1 MENSKIENPYLMNTS
16 ALAFLGDAVYELYIR
31 DFMVNAGMID
41 PDAMHK
47 ACTKYVRA
55 ESQAAAIKEMMKSD
69 SDYVPSKSEDQDNNP
84 GGSFLTEEE
93 IALVKRARN
102 HKTPNRSR
110 SAGPVEYK
118 LATAFE
124 ALVGYYYLKNDSARL
139 GEIMQHAA
147 GIIAGLDDDY
157 HHVDQHQK

>member
-1 MENSKIENPYLMNTS
+1 MDPYKMNTS

-31 DFMVNAGMID
+31 DLMVNAGMTD
-41 PDAMHK
+41 PDAMHR

-55 ESQAAAIKEMMKSD
+55 ESQALAIKEMMK
-69 SDYVPSKSEDQDNNP
+69 E
-84 GGSFLTEEE
+84 FLTDDE

-102 HKTPNRSR
+102 HKMPNRSR

-124 ALVGYYYLKNDSARL
+124 ALVGYHYLMENNERM
-139 GEIMQHAA
+139 GEIMNRAA
-147 GIIAGLDDDY
+147 NIIAG
-157 HHVDQHQK
+157 K

>member
-1 MENSKIENPYLMNTS
+1 MDETNKEKKPNPYTMNTS
-16 ALAFLGDAVYELYIR
+16 VLAFLGDGVYELYIR
-31 DFMVNAGMID
+31 DLLVGAGMTD
-41 PDAMHK
+41 PDAMHR

-55 ESQAAAIKEMMKSD
+55 ESQAMAIKSMMK
-69 SDYVPSKSEDQDNNP
+69 ETEGQT
-84 GGSFLTEEE
+84 FLTEEE

-124 ALVGYYYLKNDSARL
+124 ALVGYLYLIGDSDRL
-139 GEIMQHAA
+139 GDVMQRAA
-147 GIIAGLDDDY
+147 ALIAKGE
-157 HHVDQHQK
+157 

>member
-1 MENSKIENPYLMNTS
+1 MEDPYKMNTT
-16 ALAFLGDAVYELYIR
+16 ALAFLGDAIYELFIR
-31 DFMVNAGMID
+31 DIMVNSGMTN

-55 ESQAAAIKEMMKSD
+55 ENQASALKQMMKET
-69 SDYVPSKSEDQDNNP
+69 EDQA
-84 GGSFLTEEE
+84 FLTEEE

-124 ALVGYYYLKNDSARL
+124 ALVGYLYLIGNSDRL
-139 GEIMQHAA
+139 GEVMEKAA
-147 GIIAGLDDDY
+147 AIIAKGE
-157 HHVDQHQK
+157 

>member
-1 MENSKIENPYLMNTS
+1 MEDPYKMNTT
-16 ALAFLGDAVYELYIR
+16 ALAFLGDAVYELFIR
-31 DFMVNAGMID
+31 DIMVNAGMTN

-55 ESQAAAIKEMMKSD
+55 ENQAAALKSMMKEKD
-69 SDYVPSKSEDQDNNP
+69 DKTV
-84 GGSFLTEEE
+84 FLTEEE
-93 IALVKRARN
+93 MLLVKRARN

-124 ALVGYYYLKNDSARL
+124 ALIGYHYLMGNSERLQEIMSTAANMIATDL
-139 GEIMQHAA
+139 GE
-147 GIIAGLDDDY
+147 
-157 HHVDQHQK
+157 

>member
-1 MENSKIENPYLMNTS
+1 MSENKINPYQMNTT

-31 DFMVNAGMID
+31 DLMVNAGMTN

-55 ESQAAAIKEMMKSD
+55 ESQAFAIKTMMQ
-69 SDYVPSKSEDQDNNP
+69 EDEA
-84 GGSFLTEEE
+84 GEVFLTEEE
-93 IALVKRARN
+93 IGLVKRARN

-110 SAGPVEYK
+110 SANPVEYK

-124 ALVGYYYLKNDSARL
+124 ALVGYYYLMNDSERL

-147 GIIAGLDDDY
+147 SLIAGY
-157 HHVDQHQK
+157 K

>member
-1 MENSKIENPYLMNTS
+1 MDSRNIENKDIDNKEIDNKKIDNKIEASNPYVMNTS

-31 DFMVNAGMID
+31 DLMVNAGMTD
-41 PDAMHK
+41 PDAMHR

-55 ESQAAAIKEMMKSD
+55 ESQALAIKAMMKEKD
-69 SDYVPSKSEDQDNNP
+69 GKA
-84 GGSFLTEEE
+84 FLTEEE

-124 ALVGYYYLKNDSARL
+124 ALVGYLYLMGDSDRL
-139 GEIMQHAA
+139 GEVMHRAA
-147 GIIAGLDDDY
+147 TLIATSEE
-157 HHVDQHQK
+157 

>member
-1 MENSKIENPYLMNTS
+1 MDNPYKMNTS

-31 DFMVNAGMID
+31 DLMVNAGMTD
-41 PDAMHK
+41 PDAMHR
-47 ACTKYVRA
+47 ACIKYVRA
-55 ESQAAAIKEMMKSD
+55 ESQALAIKEMMREYD
-69 SDYVPSKSEDQDNNP
+69 NADQK
-84 GGSFLTEEE
+84 SFLTETE

-124 ALVGYYYLKNDSARL
+124 ALVGYYYLMNDSSRL
-139 GEIMQHAA
+139 GEIMQQAA
-147 GIIAGLDDDY
+147 AIIAISDNENGDSEDGDN
-157 HHVDQHQK
+157 VQSDNVEKDGGDTV